1 MKSLPSARY
10 HLILLGIAVLFAIGS
25 ATFLINQSHTFESSF
40 QHPSLGGKAG
50 AYSPSSST
58 DAATVLDHLK
68 KGTRWEARENG
79 ASPYV
84 SRPYLLKEGRLIDP
98 MEGSDQLYPPV
109 PNQWLIDHRLD
120 YTDMN
125 ILERDPS
132 HKGFTIREEFEAGTD
147 PNDPKQFPPLCG
159 KLSFDA
165 GSIRKSTYLLEFLRE
180 EENNGTKELQI
191 RPIQPLPNPA
201 KGNRPDTSVRVV
213 NKGDTIPGAP
223 FLKVVDFQEKKKVIN
238 DTEYDVSELILQN
251 TFTGERHT
259 LIRQNYSREYKKGGA
274 PIELIESVT
283 FCYQLIGGAP
293 EIITVDRGREFTL
306 SSLDKLYSEPYKLV
320 DISKDGVILDR
331 QGKSFTIRPSGQSVP
346 IAHPVPPS
354 STP

>member
-25 ATFLINQSHTFESSF
+25 ATFLLIQSHNFESSF

-50 AYSPSSST
+50 VYSPSSST
-58 DAATVLDHLK
+58 DAATVSEHLK
-68 KGTRWEARENG
+68 NRTLWEEREDG

-84 SRPYLLKEGRLIDP
+84 SRHYLLKEGRLIDP
-98 MEGSDQLYPPV
+98 MEGNEPLYPPV

-132 HKGFTIREEFEAGTD
+132 HKGFTVREEFEAATD
-147 PNDPKQFPPLCG
+147 PNDPKQFPPLRK

-165 GSIRKSTYLLEFLRE
+165 GSIRKSTYLLEFMNV

-191 RPIQPLPNPA
+191 HLN
-201 KGNRPDTSVRVV
+201 GNKNLVAI
-213 NKGDTIPGAP
+213 GDTIPGAP
-223 FLKVVDFQEKKKVIN
+223 FLKVIDFQKKKKEIN
-238 DTEYDVSELILQN
+238 DTPFDVSEVILQN
-251 TFTGERHT
+251 TVTGERHT
-259 LIRQNYSREYKKGGA
+259 LTKKNSSREYKKGGT

-283 FCYQLIGGAP
+283 FCYQLTGAAP
-293 EIITVDRGREFTL
+293 EIITVERGREFPL
-306 SSLDKLYSEPYKLV
+306 SSLDKSYSETYKLV

-331 QGKSFTIRPSGQSVP
+331 QGERFTIRPSGQSVP
-346 IAHPVPPS
+346 IAQPVLPS

>member
-1 MKSLPSARY
+1 MKSLLTARY
-10 HLILLGIAVLFAIGS
+10 HLILLGITVLIAIGS
-25 ATFLINQSHTFESSF
+25 ATFLLLQSKNFENSF

-68 KGTRWEARENG
+68 KGARWEVRTDG

-84 SRPYLLKEGRLIDP
+84 SRPYLLKEGKLIDP

-125 ILERDPS
+125 ILERDPRR
-132 HKGFTIREEFEAGTD
+132 KGFTVREEFEAGTD
-147 PNDPKQFPPLCG
+147 PNDPKQFPPLCS
-159 KLSFDA
+159 KLSFDEND
-165 GSIRKSTYLLEFLRE
+165 IRKIRYQLEFLGE
-180 EENNGTKELQI
+180 EQNNGTKELLV
-191 RPIQPLPNPA
+191 RPVTPLPNPA
-201 KGNRPDTSVRVV
+201 KGDRPDTSTRTVV
-213 NKGDTIPGAP
+213 KGDAIPGAP
-223 FLKVVDFQEKKKVIN
+223 FLKVVDFQEKKKNIN

-251 TFTGERHT
+251 TLTGEQHPIT
-259 LIRQNYSREYKKGGA
+259 KKNSSREYKKT
-274 PIELIESVT
+274 PIELVESVT
-283 FCYQLIGGAP
+283 FSYQLAGAP
-293 EIITVDRGREFTL
+293 PERMTVERGKEFIL

-331 QGKSFTIRPSGQSVP
+331 QGKSFTVKPSADSGQSTQ
-346 IAHPVPPS
+346 PVPPQ
-354 STP
+354 STR

>member
-1 MKSLPSARY
+1 MKSLFTARY
-10 HLILLGIAVLFAIGS
+10 HLILLGIAVLIAIGS
-25 ATFLINQSHTFESSF
+25 AIFLLLQSQNFENSF

-68 KGTRWEARENG
+68 KGARWEARENG

-84 SRPYLLKEGRLIDP
+84 SRPYLLKEGKLIDP

-125 ILERDPS
+125 ILERDPR
-132 HKGFTIREEFEAGTD
+132 HKGFTVREEFEAGTD
-147 PNDPKQFPPLCG
+147 PNDPKQFPPLCS

-165 GSIRKSTYLLEFLRE
+165 GSIRKSTYLLEFLGE

-191 RPIQPLPNPA
+191 RPVQPLPNPA
-201 KGNRPDTSVRVV
+201 KGNRPDTSVRAVK
-213 NKGDTIPGAP
+213 KGDTIPGAP

-238 DTEYDVSELILQN
+238 DAEYDVNELILQN
-251 TFTGERHT
+251 TLTGDQHT
-259 LIRQNYSREYKKGGA
+259 LTQKNTSREYKRT
-274 PIELIESVT
+274 PIELIQSVT
-283 FCYQLIGGAP
+283 FCYQLTGAAP
-293 EIITVDRGREFTL
+293 EIITVERGREFNL

-331 QGKSFTIRPSGQSVP
+331 QGKSFTIKPSGQSVP
-346 IAHPVPPS
+346 IAQPVPPS